1 MSISTCLLSEGR
13 QLSGCQKNNVG
24 GIKSVFI
31 ANHTEISATTL
42 ANNASYTG
50 DTDEQIVNIVMNS
63 TKKFYKFDT
72 VKETSSFS
80 QTINSNIQN
89 GTLSFV
95 PTVSL
100 IFNKLDAS
108 TRNIIQMLA
117 TSLVDIIVLD
127 SNNSLWYIGRINGMD
142 LTAAEMGSGTAQADR
157 NGSTLTFTGAEPESF
172 REVYQKN
179 GSNDAIIELNSAG
192 QILVNSVAISSY

>member
-42 ANNASYTG
+42 AQSASYTG

-63 TKKFYKFDT
+63 SKKFYKFDT

-127 SNNSLWYIGRINGMD
+127 SNSKLWYIGRVNGMD

-172 REVYQKN
+172 REVYQKD

-192 QILVNSVAISSY
+192 QILVNSVAISTY